1 MDWAYLH
8 IVINHFPIVGSVIGT
23 VLIIA
28 GLVFKN
34 QGVNISG
41 LGTIVFA
48 ALTAI
53 LAYQTGDPA
62 EDAVKGIPDV
72 AESLINRHEDIATIG
87 MYLMIPAGLMAAM
100 SLYSIWKKERSVHF
114 LIIITLI
121 LSLISSMA
129 MLYVGRTGG
138 QIRHSEFRND
148 AEKQNSIGYQNENE
162 TEK

>member
-8 IVINHFPIVGSVIGT
+8 IVINHFPIVGSIIGT
-23 VLIIA
+23 LLIIA

-48 ALTAI
+48 AFTAI

-62 EDAVKGIPDV
+62 EGAVKGIPDV
-72 AESLINRHEDIATIG
+72 AQSLINRHEDIATVG

-100 SLYSIWKKERSVHF
+100 SLYSIWKKERSIHF

-121 LSLISSMA
+121 LSFISSMA
-129 MLYVGRTGG
+129 MMYVGRTGG

-148 AEKQNSIGYQNENE
+148 GSNQQIIWQEDDKIE
-162 TEK
+162 

>member
-138 QIRHSEFRND
+138 QIRHSEFRRD

-162 TEK
+162 TEE